1 MQLATLF
8 AFAVVALA
16 GSIKDIKHVVL
27 FMQENRAFDHVRCT
41 IALDSVLSLT
51 ISSTLVQWLA
61 FVDSLILMYNSTP
74 ARTSQLFNSKC
85 YPLESRRYTNKIHRK
100 INTCLSP
107 LATSLLPFYINYL
120 GGNWTAASQ
129 CASGG
134 SNSWFNNHLALNGDL
149 NDQWA
154 WDNTAMSW
162 SHFQRQD
169 LPLHFALAESWTLA
183 DMYQEGV
190 IASTSPNRV
199 TWMSGSINCPGG
211 PQTPDQGGI
220 VTDNSEG
227 PGE

>member
-1 MQLATLF
+1 MYRK
-8 AFAVVALA
+8 VNA
-16 GSIKDIKHVVL
+16 G
-27 FMQENRAFDHVRCT
+27 
-41 IALDSVLSLT
+41 
-51 ISSTLVQWLA
+51 
-61 FVDSLILMYNSTP
+61 
-74 ARTSQLFNSKC
+74 
-85 YPLESRRYTNKIHRK
+85 
-100 INTCLSP
+100 LSP

-162 SHFQRQD
+162 THFQRQD
-169 LPLHFALAESWTLA
+169 LPLHFALAEGWTLA